1 MTGLGS
7 FVVITFSAIFF
18 VVDPF
23 AAVPIFLAITQG
35 DDLDKKRHMAKRA
48 AIATTITLL
57 VFAAT
62 GGLIFRMFGITLGAF
77 RIAGGILLLLMAL
90 DMVRAQTSRVRLEP
104 GEEKEGMAKD
114 DVAII
119 PLTFP
124 MLAGPGA
131 IATTMVLMNDA
142 GGQALQVASVI
153 ISIIVTGTLT
163 YFILRSALPLE
174 ARLGRTGL
182 NVMTRVMG
190 LVLAAVAIQFIV
202 NGVKDVLPDVLP
214 MLPAQQPVQQALPG

>member
-1 MTGLGS
+1 MTSPWS
-7 FVVITFSAIFF
+7 FALVTLSAIFF

-35 DDLDKKRHMAKRA
+35 DDLDKKRHMARRA

-62 GGLIFRMFGITLGAF
+62 GGLIFKIFGITLGAF

-104 GEEKEGMAKD
+104 GEEQEGMARD

-142 GGQALQVASVI
+142 AGDWLQVASVVVSVMI
-153 ISIIVTGTLT
+153 TGGLT
-163 YFILRSALPLE
+163 FLILRSALPLE
-174 ARLGRTGL
+174 KRLGRTGL

-190 LVLAAVAIQFIV
+190 LVLAAVAIQFIA
-202 NGVKDVLPDVLP
+202 NGVKDLLPDVMSSVMSASNPLK
-214 MLPAQQPVQQALPG
+214 

>member
-1 MTGLGS
+1 MILSS
-7 FVVITFSAIFF
+7 FVVVTLSAIFF

-35 DDLDKKRHMAKRA
+35 DSDDKKRLMARRA

-57 VFAAT
+57 IFAGT
-62 GGLIFRMFGITLGAF
+62 GGLIFRIFGITLGAF

-90 DMVRAQTSRVRLEP
+90 DMVRAQTSRVRLDP
-104 GEEKEGMAKD
+104 QEEKDGMTKE

-142 GGQALQVASVI
+142 AGDWFRVAVVI
-153 ISIIVTGTLT
+153 LSIVVTGLAAWL
-163 YFILRSALPLE
+163 ILRSALPLE
-174 ARLGRTGL
+174 RRLGRTGL

-190 LVLAAVAIQFIV
+190 LVLAAVAVQFLV
-202 NGVKDVLPDVLP
+202 NGVRDVLPDILRT
-214 MLPAQQPVQQALPG
+214 AA